1 MNQIQSNSFKTF
13 SSRKLGILISKAL
26 LVMHEFWNQTS
37 ILSLSSSITAF
48 LFATVF

>member
-1 MNQIQSNSFKTF
+1 MNQIQSNSFKT

-26 LVMHEFWNQTS
+26 LAMHEFRDQTS

-48 LFATVF
+48 LFAAAF